1 MNKTRAVLSGVILF
15 AVIFSL
21 LSLFWKPATNTNN
34 SNQKKAPDF
43 TIKTFEGENITLSKL
58 TDKPVVINFW
68 ASWCGPCRE
77 EAEALEATWQKYE
90 NKIYFLGLN
99 YRDNKKDALAFIKEF
114 KVTYPNGPDEDN
126 ISSDYGLTGVPETFV
141 VNTDGE
147 ITEHILG
154 ATTLEKLS
162 EAIDKVL

>member
-1 MNKTRAVLSGVILF
+1 MNKTRAALSGVILF

-21 LSLFWKPATNTNN
+21 LLLFWTPANTDN
-34 SNQKKAPDF
+34 SHQKKAADF
-43 TIKTFEGENITLSKL
+43 TLTTFDGEKITLSKL
-58 TDKPVVINFW
+58 KDKPVVLNFW

-77 EAEALEATWQKYE
+77 EGEALEATWQKYKD
-90 NKIYFLGLN
+90 KIYFLGLN

-154 ATTLEKLS
+154 ATTLETLS

>member
-1 MNKTRAVLSGVILF
+1 MNKTRAALSGVILF

-21 LSLFWKPATNTNN
+21 LLLFWKPATNTNN
-34 SNQKKAPDF
+34 GNQKNAPDF

-68 ASWCGPCRE
+68 ASWCGPCRV
-77 EAEALEATWQKYE
+77 EAEALEATWQKYKD
-90 NKIYFLGLN
+90 KIYFLGLN

-154 ATTLEKLS
+154 ATTLETLS

>member
-1 MNKTRAVLSGVILF
+1 MRKTQVILGTVVLF
-15 AVIFSL
+15 AVVFSL
-21 LSLFWKPATNTNN
+21 LMLFSKPASNTNN
-34 SNQKKAPDF
+34 GNQKKAPDF

-58 TDKPVVINFW
+58 TDKPVVVNFW
-68 ASWCGPCRE
+68 ASWCGPCRV
-77 EAEALEATWQKYE
+77 EAKALEETWKKYE

-114 KVTYPNGPDEDN
+114 KVSYPNGPDNNN
-126 ISSDYGLTGVPETFV
+126 IANNYGLTGVPETFV
-141 VNTDGE
+141 INTDGE

-154 ATTLEKLS
+154 ATTVETLS